1 MTAAAGTVVSCTV
14 FLPAVNANQALQ
26 ASDTDRPAPHASSLL
41 LACGLLCCLPALK
54 HTLSSTV
61 HPVCQSH
68 LVSSMQRVQH
78 LCAVLQALLH
88 AVSLCTPC
96 LVYAGVHAVQVQ
108 SVTRFLSE
116 HMFPMRSA
124 SEDSEPAYHCSHLW
138 TACHA
143 VCIWLQ

>member
-26 ASDTDRPAPHASSLL
+26 VPQTLMTSSTRASSLL
-41 LACGLLCCLPALK
+41 LAGLLCCLPAPLK

-78 LCAVLQALLH
+78 NWYCRLHFWLIAFAACSISSLL
-88 AVSLCTPC
+88 VPDCRTPEMQP
-96 LVYAGVHAVQVQ
+96 VHRTYRVPTAPY
-108 SVTRFLSE
+108 SC
-116 HMFPMRSA
+116 FPGHPAQCSA
-124 SEDSEPAYHCSHLW
+124 
-138 TACHA
+138 
-143 VCIWLQ
+143 